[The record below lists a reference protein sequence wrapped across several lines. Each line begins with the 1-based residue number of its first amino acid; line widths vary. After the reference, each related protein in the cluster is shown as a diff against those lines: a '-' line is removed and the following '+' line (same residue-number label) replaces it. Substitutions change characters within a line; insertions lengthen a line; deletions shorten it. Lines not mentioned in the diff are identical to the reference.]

1 VTTPTLDTIV
11 NLAKRRG
18 IVFPSSEIY
27 GGLRATWDYGPVGV
41 EMKANVQRAW
51 WKTIVQM
58 RDDVVGLDSAIMMH
72 PRTWEASGHVESF
85 TDPLVECLSCHKRH
99 RADQIGKN
107 CPDCGSDKFTDPR
120 NFNLMFRTNM
130 GPVEEEGS
138 LVWLRPETA
147 QGMFVDFPEIVTVS
161 RQKIPFGIAQIGK
174 SFRNEIT
181 TGNSIFRTREF
192 EQMEL
197 EFFVQP
203 GTDEDWHQRWIDDRL
218 AWYTALGMRPEKLRV
233 REHSPD
239 ELSHYSKR
247 TVDVEYEF
255 PWGWGEIEGIANR
268 GDYDL
273 RKHSE
278 FSGQDLSYF
287 NQETKERYIP
297 YVIEPSAG
305 ANRTMFAFLIDAYR
319 EEEAPTASGKMEKRT
334 VLRLH
339 PQLAA
344 YKAAVL
350 PLSRHENLVP
360 VAKEVAASLRPHF
373 FIDYDDAG
381 SIGRRYRRHDEI
393 GTPLAVTVDFDTLED
408 KAVTVRDRDSMEQK
422 RLPIPELAA
431 YLKDQL
437 T

>member
-1 VTTPTLDTIV
+1 VSAPSLDTVV

-51 WKTIVQM
+51 WKAVVQM

-99 RADQIGKN
+99 RADQVGSN
-107 CPDCGSDKFTDPR
+107 CPDCGSSKFTDPR

-130 GPVEEEGS
+130 GPVEEDGS

-161 RQKIPFGIAQIGK
+161 RQKVPFGIAQIGK

-197 EFFVQP
+197 EFFVEP
-203 GTDEDWHQRWIDDRL
+203 GTDEDWHQRWIDERL
-218 AWYTALGMRPEKLRV
+218 AWYAALGMRPEKLRV
-233 REHSPD
+233 REHGPD

-287 NQETKERYIP
+287 NQETQQRYIP

-350 PLSRHENLVP
+350 PLSRHVDLVP
-360 VAKEVAASLRPHF
+360 VAKEVAALLRPHF

-393 GTPLAVTVDFDTLED
+393 GTPFAVTVDFDTLDD
-408 KAVTVRDRDSMEQK
+408 KAVTVRDRDSMQQK